1 MHTKL
6 QELKHRSN
14 MTNQQIADKSNV
26 PLSTVNRIMAGQTDN
41 PSFLN
46 VCDMVK
52 AMGGSLDVFADT
64 PTGKASGAAGQCAAI
79 DKISPIYREMIERQD
94 KTIETKDKWIKRLFI
109 FAAGLTAVFVA
120 IVLFDILNGNI
131 GYVRY

>member
-1 MHTKL
+1 MHRKL
-6 QELKHRSN
+6 QELKKKSN

-26 PLSTVNRIMAGQTDN
+26 PVSTVNRILAGQTDN

-52 AMGGSLDVFADT
+52 AMGGSLDDV
-64 PTGKASGAAGQCAAI
+64 AGNGERAESSARHTSAV
-79 DKISPIYREMIERQD
+79 DEVSAVYREMIDRQD
-94 KTIETKDKWIKRLFI
+94 KTIENKDKWIKRLFAI
-109 FAAGLTAVFVA
+109 AVALTVVFVGIA
-120 IVLFDILNGNI
+120 LFDILNGNI

>member
-1 MHTKL
+1 MHRKL
-6 QELKHRSN
+6 QELKKKSN

-26 PLSTVNRIMAGQTDN
+26 PVSTVNRILAGQTDN

-52 AMGGSLDVFADT
+52 AMGGSLDEVAENAEH
-64 PTGKASGAAGQCAAI
+64 PASTIKPASAI
-79 DKISPIYREMIERQD
+79 DEVSAVYREMIDRQD
-94 KTIETKDKWIKRLFI
+94 RTIDNKDKWIKRLFVI
-109 FAAGLTAVFVA
+109 AVILTAVFVGIA
-120 IVLFDILNGNI
+120 VFDILNGNI